1 MTHTAAKPPAQ
12 KTRWERMSYDAF
24 LRRYMDGER
33 LEWVDGKVVPMSP
46 VTLEH
51 EDERGFLLSLITEYA
66 KMKRLGRVSSEPYNM
81 KLGYGLPGRAP
92 DILFVANANLARM
105 HNEYLDG
112 PADLVIE
119 IISPESRRRDRV
131 TKFAE
136 YEKAGVREYW
146 ILDPA
151 RKERDFYLRD
161 GNGRYQPVPV
171 GEDGIYRST
180 VLEGLW
186 IRVEWLWQ
194 RPLPTLIAV
203 LKEWGML

>member
-1 MTHTAAKPPAQ
+1 
-12 KTRWERMSYDAF
+12 MSYDAF
-24 LRRYMDGER
+24 LRRYMEGER

-81 KLGYGLPGRAP
+81 KLGYGLPGRSP

-112 PADLVIE
+112 PADLVVE

-146 ILDPA
+146 MLDPA
-151 RKERDFYLRD
+151 RKERDFYVRD
-161 GNGRYQPVPV
+161 SDGRYQSVPV

-186 IRVEWLWQ
+186 VRIEWLWQ